1 MNQITTLQKS
11 DEVDYLFYT
20 SIYDDLIKNGINSS
34 ELAKTHYRIHGKKE
48 MRFPNKKTFYS
59 SFPNFSADVY
69 SLRYNLKDEISAIK
83 HFLGGNKEIVESKKE
98 IVESNSSKNR
108 LKTTLM
114 DIRQKLGSN
123 KKLQMAD
130 VVVRVL
136 KENNEEKVTIDYDK
150 DNDLPTIEVVDLSQE
165 ITKLRESPVSLITEI
180 IKLPTEVIKTP
191 IEVIKTPT
199 EIIKLPTEVTKVQE
213 ISSKLNF
220 EEFIENLETNGI
232 KNFQVK
238 DKVVTNNLQVESN
251 IVSKSIQVEKNIT
264 TFELQASSG
273 IFKNLVVDNIEVTN
287 NITKKFSE
295 PSDLNSL
302 TVKGYSELRGDL
314 LVVGKFNTVSS
325 ATFHST
331 VSTDKLN
338 IRSLR
343 NNLNL
348 NLYVNNK
355 GEVNIGSFSDI
366 RFSKNVSQLNDC
378 LTRISE
384 LQASTWVDTDNK
396 VSNGFI
402 AQELL
407 KTSFSD
413 LVYETNGGY
422 GVDIIKLVPF
432 TVGAI
437 QELNRNVYS
446 SYDKVKNLA
455 SQLDH
460 VYKQQ
465 SKTNETLENIPN
477 LERKVSDLA
486 IQIDDINQQLI
497 RLTSKLA
504 TYENTLTD
512 YILDKKRK
520 FTFGL

>member
-1 MNQITTLQKS
+1 MNQITTLQKN

-48 MRFPNKKTFYS
+48 MRFPNKKMFYS

-83 HFLGGNKEIVESKKE
+83 HFLGGKKEIVESKKE

-130 VVVRVL
+130 VVVQVL
-136 KENNEEKVTIDYDK
+136 KQKNEENVMVGYDK
-150 DNDLPTIEVVDLSQE
+150 DSDLTLKELPSVEVVDLTQE
-165 ITKLRESPVSLITEI
+165 ITKFRESPVS
-180 IKLPTEVIKTP
+180 V
-191 IEVIKTPT
+191 
-199 EIIKLPTEVTKVQE
+199 PTEVTKAQE

-220 EEFIENLETNGI
+220 EEFIENLETSGI

-264 TFELQASSG
+264 TFEVQASSG

-314 LVVGKFNTVSS
+314 LVVGKFNTVNS

-348 NLYVNNK
+348 NLYINNK

-413 LVYETNGGY
+413 LVYEINGGY
-422 GVDIIKLVPF
+422 GVDTIKLVPF

-437 QELNRNVYS
+437 QELNRNVCS

-455 SQLDH
+455 SQIDH